1 MIGFLFKNYM
11 LHFIHLLLPINMTA
25 QWRTQDQNSW
35 GAKKPRYK
43 IKQDGKNY
51 SCIKFKF
58 HIYQYNIQVQR
69 SEANIQLS
77 SS

>member
-1 MIGFLFKNYM
+1 MPLGMDYLV
-11 LHFIHLLLPINMTA
+11 

-35 GAKKPRYK
+35 EAKKPRYK

-51 SCIKFKF
+51 SYIKFKF